1 MDRGDPSA
9 RLTISRPSLLEDG
22 SDDAFRQLLQDMLSV
37 TARLQGIRDTF
48 GTIAGVSGPQYSM
61 MIAISHKEKLG
72 APVTVSGLAG
82 HLHVSGTFI
91 TAEAK
96 KLEKAGLLAK
106 TPNPTDRRS
115 VFLTLTDRGDT
126 LIEAVR
132 PIVRAGNDEIF
143 RDISASDFKVLCK
156 VMTALVPA
164 LDDALA
170 LTEAQ
175 RGKRDAR

>member
-1 MDRGDPSA
+1 V

-37 TARLQGIRDTF
+37 TARLQGIRDMF

-61 MIAISHKEKLG
+61 MIAISHQEKLG
-72 APVTVSGLAG
+72 VPVTVSGLAG
-82 HLHVSGTFI
+82 HLHVSGPFI

-115 VFLTLTDRGDT
+115 VFLTLTDRGNA
-126 LIEAVR
+126 LIDGIR

-143 RDISASDFKVLCK
+143 RDISASDFKVLRQ
-156 VMTALVPA
+156 VMAALVPR

-170 LTEAQ
+170 LTQ
-175 RGKRDAR
+175 RRKLGAG